1 MHFIFFFQNLVC
13 RFGKRHLIRSISILF
28 FPPWHFLVLVDI
40 RLAKFSSC
48 VSPNAAN
55 KENLLILNQNTQLIA
70 HHLICENRKD
80 NHTDTMLKFI
90 YFFII
95 IIILSCKAKEIKIN
109 NTNVTKLTTK
119 SDQSNSTIKISY
131 NKDLLPDKL
140 NSVSQQSGYDSYII
154 DSKFTYDNEKR
165 LIKIVTITNN
175 RSIETKFNWLSNT
188 SIEVSFSEKY
198 TNGDSSEWKGN
209 IILNEQ
215 GLILSFNNQFMFPYN
230 LTFEYDSNSN
240 CKKITDKVSKMVRI
254 SFLKFDSNLNPFAS
268 NYSVWALYSL
278 SNNSVLGYRNLCKN
292 NVIEM
297 EDDYGVYQY
306 DTYFYNESQ
315 LPISC
320 NGVVKIKSN
329 NTTNNY
335 IFNYEY

>member
-1 MHFIFFFQNLVC
+1 M
-13 RFGKRHLIRSISILF
+13 
-28 FPPWHFLVLVDI
+28 P
-40 RLAKFSSC
+40 
-48 VSPNAAN
+48 
-55 KENLLILNQNTQLIA
+55 
-70 HHLICENRKD
+70 
-80 NHTDTMLKFI
+80 KFI

-95 IIILSCKAKEIKIN
+95 IIILSCKTKEIKIN
-109 NTNVTKLTTK
+109 NTNVTKLTSK

-198 TNGDSSEWKGN
+198 TNGDYSEWKGN

-215 GLILSFNNQFMFPYN
+215 GLISSFNNQFMFPYN

-240 CKKITDKVSKMVRI
+240 CKKITDNVSKMVRI

-278 SNNSVLGYRNLCKN
+278 SANSVLGYRNLCKN

-306 DTYFYNESQ
+306 DTYLYNENQ